1 MPPRPDEILFKLLGV
16 TVSARGGVA
25 SKVAIAISVVLL
37 AMAWRI
43 AFG

>member
-1 MPPRPDEILFKLLGV
+1 VPPRPDEILFKLFGMTL
-16 TVSARGGVA
+16 SARGGVA
-25 SKVAIAISVVLL
+25 SKVAIAISIVLL